1 MNLSMYRLQS
11 RSFILGHRHIDT
23 GSEYTRPLTLQVFG
37 VQNNHRLLILRM
49 AKWEDVGRQAGT

>member
-11 RSFILGHRHIDT
+11 RSVIPGHRHIDT

-37 VQNNHRLLILRM
+37 VQTLRM
-49 AKWEDVGRQAGT
+49 VKWEDVGGQAGT